1 MKKTR
6 RKLNKKFIIITAIL
20 LTILIISTTFLI
32 IVKHNNKE
40 KEDIRIKIDDVK
52 GNTYKYDIKDQYTNV
67 TKSSITFNDDGKT
80 GKKEIFLTNNV
91 GAKDDTSTIEFT
103 YSIAKDELEGYVIEL
118 KYNIITEIYK
128 VNYETGCIYN
138 AHDKLI
144 TYCK

>member
-6 RKLNKKFIIITAIL
+6 RKLNKKFVITTAIL

-32 IVKHNNKE
+32 IVKHNK
-40 KEDIRIKIDDVK
+40 KEDVRIKIDDIK
-52 GNTYKYDIKDQYTNV
+52 GNTYKYNIKDQFTNV

-80 GKKEIFLTNNV
+80 GKKEIFLTNNIDN
-91 GAKDDTSTIEFT
+91 KDNTSTIYFT
-103 YSIAKDELEGYVIEL
+103 YSIAKDEIQGYVIEL
-118 KYNIITEIYK
+118 KYNIITETYK

>member
-6 RKLNKKFIIITAIL
+6 RKLNKKFVIITAIL

-32 IVKHNNKE
+32 IVKHNNKD
-40 KEDIRIKIDDVK
+40 EDIRIKIDDIK
-52 GNTYKYDIKDQYTNV
+52 GNTYKYNIKDQYTNV

-80 GKKEIFLTNNV
+80 GKKELFLTNNV
-91 GAKDDTSTIEFT
+91 GAENDTSEIEFT
-103 YSIAKDELEGYVIEL
+103 YSIAKDDIEGYVIEL